1 MTHVTTN
8 ATDVRSVEQLIGG
21 AWGPSDSGEWI
32 DVENPGRG
40 EVIARVPASVPSD
53 VDRAVAAAKEAFPAW
68 RARPSRERG
77 ALLQKVGDLI
87 AEHAEEIARLIASET
102 GNALRTQAR
111 AEAAAGA
118 DIFRYYGEIA
128 SEQKGETLPLGDGLL
143 SYTVREPLGVVGAI
157 VPWNAPVTLSSLKIA
172 MALTTGNTIVLKTAE
187 LAPLAV
193 LRMAELA
200 AEVLPAG
207 VLNVINGSGSVVGS
221 HLAEHPDVA
230 KLTFTGSTGVGSAI
244 MAKAAGRIVP
254 VTLELGGKSPVIVFP
269 DSDDDATVAGV
280 IAGMRFTRQGQSCTA
295 GSRLFLHEDI
305 YDSFLAKL
313 TTQLEKFAI
322 GDPLDESSDI
332 GAIVSKKQYD
342 TVCRYIRSGLEQ
354 GGTLITGGVE
364 NPVDGGGYYVAP
376 TVIGGADPDWDVV
389 RDEVFGPVLVVLP
402 WRDEDEVVKAA
413 NDSTYGLAGYVWSK
427 DLATALRTAHRLEVG
442 WVQVNRGGGQI
453 PGMAYGGIKQSGL
466 GREYSVAGALESFTQ
481 HKSITFAY

>member
-1 MTHVTTN
+1 MTTSTD
-8 ATDVRSVEQLIGG
+8 DVRSVEQLIGG
-21 AWGPSDSGEWI
+21 VWGPSDSGEWI
-32 DVENPGRG
+32 EVENPGRA

-53 VDRAVAAAKEAFPAW
+53 VDRAVAAAREAFVAW
-68 RARPSRERG
+68 RARPARERG
-77 ALLQKVGDLI
+77 ALLQKVGDKI
-87 AEHAEEIARLIASET
+87 AENAEEIARLIASET

-111 AEAAAGA
+111 AEASAGA

-172 MALTTGNTIVLKTAE
+172 MALATGNTIVLKTAE

-193 LRMAELA
+193 LRLAELA
-200 AEVLPAG
+200 DEVLPAG
-207 VLNVINGSGSVVGS
+207 VLNVINGSGSVVGN
-221 HLAEHPDVA
+221 HLAEHPGVA
-230 KLTFTGSTGVGSAI
+230 KLTFTGSTGVGGSI
-244 MAKAAGRIVP
+244 MAKAADRIVP
-254 VTLELGGKSPVIVFP
+254 VTLELGGKSPVVVFP

-295 GSRLFLHEDI
+295 GSRLYLHEDI

-313 TTQLEKFAI
+313 AAQLEKFTI

-332 GAIVSKKQYD
+332 GAIVSSKQYD
-342 TVCRYIRSGLEQ
+342 TVCRYIRSGLDK
-354 GGTLITGGVE
+354 GGKLVTGGVH

-376 TVIGGADPDWDVV
+376 TVISGVDADWDLV
-389 RDEVFGPVLVVLP
+389 REEVFGPVLVVLP
-402 WRDEDEVVKAA
+402 WRDEDEVIKAA
-413 NDSTYGLAGYVWSK
+413 NDSDYGLAGYVWSK
-427 DLATALRTAHRLEVG
+427 DLGAALRTANRLEVG

-453 PGMAYGGIKQSGL
+453 PGMAYGGVKQSGL

>member
-1 MTHVTTN
+1 
-8 ATDVRSVEQLIGG
+8 
-21 AWGPSDSGEWI
+21 
-32 DVENPGRG
+32 
-40 EVIARVPASVPSD
+40 
-53 VDRAVAAAKEAFPAW
+53 
-68 RARPSRERG
+68 
-77 ALLQKVGDLI
+77 
-87 AEHAEEIARLIASET
+87 
-102 GNALRTQAR
+102 
-111 AEAAAGA
+111 
-118 DIFRYYGEIA
+118 
-128 SEQKGETLPLGDGLL
+128 
-143 SYTVREPLGVVGAI
+143 
-157 VPWNAPVTLSSLKIA
+157 

-193 LRMAELA
+193 LRLAELA

-207 VLNVINGSGSVVGS
+207 VLNVINGSGSVVGN

-244 MAKAAGRIVP
+244 MAKAADRIVP
-254 VTLELGGKSPVIVFP
+254 VTLELGGKSPVVVFP

-295 GSRLFLHEDI
+295 GSRLYLHEDI
-305 YDSFLAKL
+305 YDSFLEKMTAQLAKL
-313 TTQLEKFAI
+313 KI

-342 TVCRYIRSGLEQ
+342 TVCRYIRSGLDK
-354 GGTLITGGVE
+354 GGKLVTGGVD
-364 NPVDGGGYYVAP
+364 NPVDSDGYYVAP
-376 TVIGGADPDWDVV
+376 TVIGGVDADWDVV
-389 RDEVFGPVLVVLP
+389 REEVFGPVLGVLP

-413 NDSTYGLAGYVWSK
+413 NDSDYGLAGYVWCK
-427 DLATALRTAHRLEVG
+427 DLSTALRTANRLEVG